1 MNKGIKQ
8 KKTVLVLVLVYERLI
23 CRTHMLIWK
32 PCLTSRNDKSRDQQ
46 GFFEILGRNCR
57 DLMKCQIPTLN
68 LNFKVENLFE
78 NWKKQ
83 RNIDFGSGIGNRIGS
98 GKVIR
103 FIPKLFER
111 A

>member
-1 MNKGIKQ
+1 
-8 KKTVLVLVLVYERLI
+8 
-23 CRTHMLIWK
+23 
-32 PCLTSRNDKSRDQQ
+32 
-46 GFFEILGRNCR
+46 
-57 DLMKCQIPTLN
+57 MKCQIPTLN